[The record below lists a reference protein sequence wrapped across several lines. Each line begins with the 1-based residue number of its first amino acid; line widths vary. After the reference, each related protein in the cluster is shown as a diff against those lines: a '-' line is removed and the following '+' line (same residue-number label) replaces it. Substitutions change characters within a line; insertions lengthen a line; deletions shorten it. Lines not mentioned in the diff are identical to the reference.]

1 MRAVIDRAPAYVLA
15 AFLIFMGA
23 QKFIGDVPIFSIIE
37 TNVEAGTGLVIPFI
51 EPYGRYVT
59 GLLEFLAA
67 ALLIAK
73 RFWGGVLATL
83 VAAGAVAAHL
93 TFLGISTPASSA
105 PGAAESPMLFF
116 MALGTLARAGLVTFH
131 ARPKGTRS

>member
-23 QKFIGDVPIFSIIE
+23 QKFMGDVPIFSIIE
-37 TNVEAGTGLVIPFI
+37 TNVEAGTGLSIPFI
-51 EPYGRYVT
+51 EPYGRYLT

-83 VAAGAVAAHL
+83 IAAGAVAAHL

-105 PGAAESPMLFF
+105 PGAVESPMLFI
-116 MALGTLARAGLVTFH
+116 MALGTLGLSIF
-131 ARPKGTRS
+131 AALQAKPKSVNH